1 MGGAPVYVEADGIF
15 VGKADFAAR
24 HQVLWGDVF
33 GDVGGLLLSFY
44 KHIPEGTIYSVDI
57 HQ

>member
-33 GDVGGLLLSFY
+33 GDVGGLLMSFY
-44 KHIPEGTIYSVDI
+44 KRFPEGTIYSC
-57 HQ
+57 